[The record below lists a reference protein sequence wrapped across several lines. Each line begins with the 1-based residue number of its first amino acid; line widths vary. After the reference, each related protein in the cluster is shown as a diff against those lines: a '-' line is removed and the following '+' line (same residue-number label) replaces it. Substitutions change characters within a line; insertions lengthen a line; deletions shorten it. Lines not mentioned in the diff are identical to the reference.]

1 MNKQT
6 SGLADNGPASGWTW
20 SYSKNC
26 STFMDKP
33 GTRKEKVNSM
43 KIGNLVHEKVLLL
56 PDSNAEPVNHK
67 TDALSTD
74 PARKH
79 I

>member
-1 MNKQT
+1 
-6 SGLADNGPASGWTW
+6 
-20 SYSKNC
+20 
-26 STFMDKP
+26 
-33 GTRKEKVNSM
+33 M

-56 PDSNAEPVNHK
+56 PDSNAEPMNHK

-74 PARKH
+74 PAGKR